1 MSARKMAPQLSEDEI
16 DDVIYF
22 ARAGDESELAE
33 SLQALAMREEV
44 SRAEILQAA
53 QDEAKSTALHMATGN
68 GHLATVRKM
77 LSVFEQRPKEEKQLF
92 LDAANEHGNTG
103 LHWAALGGHL
113 EVVKELLEQGAS
125 PAIAN
130 EKNYVPLDLA
140 LFNDKAQVA
149 EYFLSFSGQL
159 EMKNEEAGLSKAAEM
174 VQLSSQEEV
183 KDDESTMK
191 D

>member
-1 MSARKMAPQLSEDEI
+1 MAPQLSEDEI
-16 DDVIYF
+16 DDLIYF

-33 SLQALAMREEV
+33 SLQTLGMREQV
-44 SRAEILQAA
+44 SGAEILQAA

-68 GHLATVRKM
+68 GHLATVRKI
-77 LSVFEQRPKEEKQLF
+77 LSVFESRPKEEKQMF

-113 EVVKELLEQGAS
+113 EVVKVLLEHGAS

-130 EKNYVPLDLA
+130 EKNYVALDLA
-140 LFNDKAQVA
+140 LFNDKALVA

-159 EMKNEEAGLSKAAEM
+159 EQKNEEAGLSSAGEM
-174 VQLSSQEEV
+174 VQLCGQEEM
-183 KDDESTMK
+183 KDDDESKM
-191 D
+191 DD